1 MQTAPIKHKWYYDT
15 QEKVIVNRKGK
26 VHKSFTYIAELSRSA
41 IDFIA
46 KEKRI
51 PVKQS

>member
-1 MQTAPIKHKWYYDT
+1 MQQTTQKHKWYYDT

-26 VHKSFTYIAELSRSA
+26 VHKSFTYIAELTRPA
-41 IDFIA
+41 IDFLA

-51 PVKQS
+51 PVKQG